1 MVPLVH
7 HLQLIFDAGYF
18 VRTEIGA
25 IVEAMAQVVLLLDCR
40 GKDAFTL
47 RVPPDAAL
55 LYNYCSEFACSYNCL
70 AKILV

>member
-25 IVEAMAQVVLLLDCR
+25 IVEAMAAMVEAAEGEQR
-40 GKDAFTL
+40 GK
-47 RVPPDAAL
+47 
-55 LYNYCSEFACSYNCL
+55 E
-70 AKILV
+70 